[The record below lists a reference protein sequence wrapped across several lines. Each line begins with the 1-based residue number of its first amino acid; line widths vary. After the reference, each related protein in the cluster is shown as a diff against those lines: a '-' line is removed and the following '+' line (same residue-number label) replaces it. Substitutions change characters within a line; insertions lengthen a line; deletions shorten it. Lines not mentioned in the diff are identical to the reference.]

1 MIDIAREWIETTFM
15 VPPNADPF
23 LFFINTMLLI
33 PGVVSFSLIFLL
45 YIFLLIY
52 FFIFLIYVVAKKVK
66 IHIMD
71 KMR

>member
-1 MIDIAREWIETTFM
+1 MIDTAREWIETTFM

-23 LFFINTMLLI
+23 LFLINTMLLI
-33 PGVVSFSLIFLL
+33 PGVLSFSLIFLL

-52 FFIFLIYVVAKKVK
+52 FFMVLMHIVIRKIK